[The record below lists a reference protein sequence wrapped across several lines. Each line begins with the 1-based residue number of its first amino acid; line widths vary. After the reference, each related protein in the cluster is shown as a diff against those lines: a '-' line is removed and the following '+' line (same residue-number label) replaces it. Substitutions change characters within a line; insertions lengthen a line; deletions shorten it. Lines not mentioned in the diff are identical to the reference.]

1 MGPTDKDIPIFLLI
15 FREETR
21 AAVAEVLAEHF
32 YTPVIM
38 LDPDGLVQELKG
50 RERATVFVDCEAV
63 LRFGIGLYSRL
74 KVASPGCRLVLF
86 CHKEH
91 PGHRDLIREAME
103 IGVYACLQWPVED
116 WEVLTIVRH
125 ISTPRPGRRRLP
137 RRKHS

>member
-1 MGPTDKDIPIFLLI
+1 MVGPTDKDIPLFLLI

-21 AAVAEVLAEHF
+21 QAVAEILAEHF
-32 YTPVIM
+32 YSPVIL
-38 LDPDGLVQELKG
+38 LDPDEVVQELKG
-50 RERATVFVDCEAV
+50 RERATVFVDCEAI
-63 LRFGIGLYSRL
+63 LRYGVGLYSRL

-103 IGVYACLQWPVED
+103 IGVYACLLAPVED
-116 WEVLTIVRH
+116 WEVLTILRH
-125 ISTPRPGRRRLP
+125 VSAPRPGRRLP